1 MDPAWLL
8 LLGLGFSAVG
18 SLLLA
23 ADALGAPE
31 FIAQLD
37 DPDNATTAR
46 MARIG
51 FVAMTNQVLVIVLL
65 SGLGAVLMYAL
76 GDVRDV
82 TAVLTLAPVSF
93 VVWRL
98 SVRLAT
104 LLHEVSGRIRP
115 QRLVELPARRLG
127 ALLYTISLLPT
138 LCFMLLAFTVRMVL
152 EYGIDLPLRSISE
165 HIIAPHVLRL
175 LRRVARRVS
184 TDRRFGLR
192 KYAFQGAVL
201 LLIGFL
207 YQFAGTV
214 LYLLRVA
221 PTVTA

>member
-8 LLGLGFSAVG
+8 LLGLGFSALG

-37 DPDNATTAR
+37 DPDDSTTAR

-65 SGLGAVLMYAL
+65 CAVAAVLMFAL
-76 GDVRDV
+76 GYERDL
-82 TAVLTLAPVSF
+82 TKVLFLAPVAY
-93 VVWRL
+93 VAWRL

-104 LLHEVSGRIRP
+104 WLHELSSLVKP
-115 QRLVELPARRLG
+115 QRFVQLPAKRLG
-127 ALLYTISLLPT
+127 AFLYTISLLPT
-138 LCFMLLAFTVRMVL
+138 LAFMLLTFTVRMVL

-165 HIIAPHVLRL
+165 HIIAPHVLQL
-175 LRRVARRVS
+175 LRRVAGRVS
-184 TDRRFGLR
+184 ADRRSGLR
-192 KYAFQGAVL
+192 KYAFQGSVL
-201 LLIGFL
+201 LLIGFF
-207 YQFAGTV
+207 YQLAGTV
-214 LYLLRVA
+214 LYLMSA
-221 PTVTA
+221 GATATA